1 MRLAAALAALVVAGT
16 ALAAD
21 APRIRPLRFAPGT
34 SGAVVE
40 DSAVR
45 GELHLWSLAA
55 RGGQT
60 LTARITA
67 AEDNAVFQLYAPG
80 ARVRMDDGMLE
91 VTGKALPGAGE
102 GEDATDW
109 SGRLPADG
117 TYLFVVG
124 GTRGNASYRLDVT
137 VR

>member
-1 MRLAAALAALVVAGT
+1 MKLAAALATLLVAGS

-21 APRIRPLRFAPGT
+21 VPRVRPIQFAPGT
-34 SGAVVE
+34 NGAVVE
-40 DSAVR
+40 GSAVR
-45 GELHLWSLAA
+45 GEFHLWSLAA

-67 AEDNAVFQLYAPG
+67 VENNAVFQLYAPG
-80 ARVRMDDGMLE
+80 ARVGMDDGMLE
-91 VTGKALPGAGE
+91 VTGKTLPGAGE
-102 GEDATDW
+102 GEDATRW